1 MSFAE
6 AWTAAKA
13 QPVDED
19 ALDTLARAAI
29 EEWEEERALE
39 MIASAARQSNSARL
53 WHWTGTLQRSLDD
66 HLEAFA
72 SFREASRL
80 DPASQLIAHA
90 LARTSFEAGWDSVDW
105 FEKAERLGP
114 PSSGILL
121 GKAAARFAIGEG
133 TTAADE
139 IDRILEQVPHW
150 FDGHRQLAQLR
161 AVLGEK
167 DRATESIERAL
178 RVRPDDAAL
187 WFLLLDQNIAA
198 SEFDQLDSNVRGAR
212 ATGLSNRLDSYEAIA
227 AGELG
232 DGERADRL
240 FASPRSPPVWH
251 VRHLLR
257 TGRAAD
263 ALPIIDS
270 VLAGPDATSAWPYA
284 MTAWRAVDDE
294 RYRWLIGESGFVRSF
309 DLSSDLPPLDRLADL
324 VRSLHHASGEYLD
337 QSVRGGTQTDGPL
350 LSRTEPE
357 IRQLR
362 VAIMRA
368 VESYVAAL
376 PEPEPNHPLLGPRRD
391 RKPRFAGSWSV
402 RLRETGFHESH
413 VHSHGW
419 ISSALYL
426 VLPDVGDGAA
436 RDRGT
441 LELGAPPSGFNLK
454 QPPLHEIE
462 PEVGR
467 LVLFPSW
474 MWHGTRPFAA
484 GERMTVAFDVKRPV

>member
-1 MSFAE
+1 MSFAQ
-6 AWTAAKA
+6 ALAAAEA
-13 QPVDED
+13 QPLDED
-19 ALDTLARAAI
+19 ALDTLARAAM

-72 SFREASRL
+72 SFSEASRL

-90 LARTSFEAGWDSVDW
+90 VARTAFEAGWDSLDW
-105 FEKAERLGP
+105 FERAERLGP

-133 TTAADE
+133 AAAADE

-178 RVRPDDAAL
+178 RERADDAAL
-187 WFLLLDQNIAA
+187 WFLLLDQNIA
-198 SEFDQLDSNVRGAR
+198 SSRFDQLDANVGRAR
-212 ATGLSNRLDSYEAIA
+212 AAGLSARLDSYEAIA

-232 DGERADRL
+232 DAERADRL
-240 FASPRSPPVWH
+240 FLSAGSPPIWH

-257 TGRAAD
+257 TGRAVD
-263 ALPIIDS
+263 ALPLID
-270 VLAGPDATSAWPYA
+270 LMLEADAAPAWPYA
-284 MTAWRAVDDE
+284 MAAWRVADVD
-294 RYRWLIGESGFVRSF
+294 RYQWLIGGSGFVEAF
-309 DLSSDLPPLDRLADL
+309 DLAEELPPLDRLVDL
-324 VRSLHHASGEYLD
+324 IRSLHRASGEYLD
-337 QSVRGGTQTDGPL
+337 QSVRGGSQTDGPL

-357 IRQLR
+357 IRQMR
-362 VAIMRA
+362 AAIAAA

-376 PEPEPNHPLLGPRRD
+376 PQPDPSHPLLGPRRD
-391 RKPRFAGSWSV
+391 RTPRFAGSWSV
-402 RLRETGFHESH
+402 RLRESGFHESH

-426 VLPDVGDGAA
+426 VLPDGD
-436 RDRGT
+436 RDRAGGRGT
-441 LELGAPPSGFNLK
+441 LELGAPPDSLGVG
-454 QPPLHEIE
+454 QEPIEEIE
-462 PEVGR
+462 PELGR

-474 MWHGTRPFAA
+474 VWHGTRPFAA